1 MDVSIVIPTK
11 NGGHLFEKVLDAV
24 FKQKTEYEYEVI
36 CVDSGSKDGTLD
48 VIRKYPCRLFQIEP
62 SEFGHGK
69 TRNYGA
75 SKGNGTYIIF
85 ITQDALPATDTW
97 LQNFIDAMKMDPE
110 IVGGFGIHYPYPD
123 CNLLDKRDLD
133 GHFKGFGET
142 NTIFHLDDP
151 ERYERE
157 EGYRHYLAFFSL
169 TITPVS
175 EEIFLK
181 NIRMRMSTLP
191 RIRSGRER

>member
-69 TRNYGA
+69 TRNYV
-75 SKGNGTYIIF
+75 T
-85 ITQDALPATDTW
+85 PAVTARRVPP
-97 LQNFIDAMKMDPE
+97 L
-110 IVGGFGIHYPYPD
+110 
-123 CNLLDKRDLD
+123 
-133 GHFKGFGET
+133 
-142 NTIFHLDDP
+142 
-151 ERYERE
+151 
-157 EGYRHYLAFFSL
+157 
-169 TITPVS
+169 
-175 EEIFLK
+175 
-181 NIRMRMSTLP
+181 RMRPSPHCKVAGSHATQ
-191 RIRSGRER
+191 IDNHEI

>member
-1 MDVSIVIPTK
+1 M
-11 NGGHLFEKVLDAV
+11 
-24 FKQKTEYEYEVI
+24 
-36 CVDSGSKDGTLD
+36 
-48 VIRKYPCRLFQIEP
+48 
-62 SEFGHGK
+62 
-69 TRNYGA
+69 
-75 SKGNGTYIIF
+75 
-85 ITQDALPATDTW
+85 
-97 LQNFIDAMKMDPE
+97 
-110 IVGGFGIHYPYPD
+110 GGFGIHYPYPD

-157 EGYRHYLAFFSL
+157 EGYRHYLAFSP

>member
-110 IVGGFGIHYPYPD
+110 IVGGFRIRTAI
-123 CNLLDKRDLD
+123 CLTSVIWMAILKDLE
-133 GHFKGFGET
+133 KL
-142 NTIFHLDDP
+142 I
-151 ERYERE
+151 R
-157 EGYRHYLAFFSL
+157 FSTL
-169 TITPVS
+169 MIRNATKEKKDIVIIWRFSPTITPVS

>member
-69 TRNYGA
+69 TRNYHLYYAGCA
-75 SKGNGTYIIF
+75 SG
-85 ITQDALPATDTW
+85 D
-97 LQNFIDAMKMDPE
+97 
-110 IVGGFGIHYPYPD
+110 
-123 CNLLDKRDLD
+123 R
-133 GHFKGFGET
+133 
-142 NTIFHLDDP
+142 
-151 ERYERE
+151 
-157 EGYRHYLAFFSL
+157 YLAAEFH
-169 TITPVS
+169 
-175 EEIFLK
+175 
-181 NIRMRMSTLP
+181 
-191 RIRSGRER
+191 

>member
-75 SKGNGTYIIF
+75 SKGNGNVYHLYYCREL
-85 ITQDALPATDTW
+85 LPATDTW
-97 LQNFIDAMKMDPE
+97 RRISLSHE
-110 IVGGFGIHYPYPD
+110 
-123 CNLLDKRDLD
+123 D
-133 GHFKGFGET
+133 GPGNRG
-142 NTIFHLDDP
+142 
-151 ERYERE
+151 
-157 EGYRHYLAFFSL
+157 
-169 TITPVS
+169 
-175 EEIFLK
+175 
-181 NIRMRMSTLP
+181 
-191 RIRSGRER
+191 RIRDSLSVSGLQSA